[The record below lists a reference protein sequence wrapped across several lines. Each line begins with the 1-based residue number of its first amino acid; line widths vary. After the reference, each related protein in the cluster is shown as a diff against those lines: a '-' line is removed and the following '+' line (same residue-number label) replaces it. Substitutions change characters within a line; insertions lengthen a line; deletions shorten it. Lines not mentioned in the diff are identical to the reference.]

1 MRSAI
6 VLGAGMVG
14 ISTALH
20 LQKRGWSV
28 ALIDRKGQGLETSFG
43 NAGIIQGEA
52 VRPYPMPR
60 DIATLMSIV
69 RGTNNAVHY
78 EARTLPRH
86 ANALLR
92 YWWHSAP
99 KRHRVISNAYAS
111 IIKAATAE
119 HEKLIVDAAAQHL
132 VRRVGYRALYRS
144 AQAMDLAVAAA
155 QTLHAEYDVAFRAL
169 TPAALAEAE
178 PALLETGAGAVHW
191 LDSWSVS
198 DPGGLAAAY
207 GSLFARLGG
216 TFAIGDAA
224 TARPLS
230 GGGWSV
236 DIDAGP
242 LEAEHLVVALGPWSP
257 DFLRRF
263 GYRVAMVRK
272 RGYHRHYRPPRIL
285 NVPLRDDAFSY
296 AMAPMT
302 SGLRITTGADMTDG
316 HESGD
321 PIQLRRADHAARQ
334 LLDLGGPVE
343 NLPWEGTRPCM
354 PDMLPVIGAAPKY
367 KSLWMHFGHG
377 HQGFTL
383 GPVTGRM
390 LAALM
395 SGEKPFIAN
404 TPFRPDR
411 LYTAF

>member
-1 MRSAI
+1 MRNAI

-20 LQKRGWSV
+20 LQKQGWSV

-60 DIATLMSIV
+60 DIATLLSIV

-78 EARTLPRH
+78 DALTLPRH

-111 IIKAATAE
+111 IIKAATTE
-119 HEKLIVDAAAQHL
+119 HENLIVEAASQHL

-155 QTLHAEYDVAFRAL
+155 ERLHAEYDVAYRAL
-169 TPAALAEAE
+169 TPAALGEAE
-178 PALLETGAGAVHW
+178 PALMQTGAGAVHW

-198 DPGGLAAAY
+198 DPGGLVGAY

-224 TARPLS
+224 TTRPLS
-230 GGGWSV
+230 GGGWR
-236 DIDAGP
+236 IATDAGP

-257 DFLRRF
+257 EFMRRF
-263 GYRVAMVRK
+263 GYRVTMVRK
-272 RGYHRHYRPPRIL
+272 RGYHRHYRTTRTL

-302 SGLRITTGADMTDG
+302 AGLRITSGADMSDG

-321 PIQLRRADHAARQ
+321 PIQLRRAVDAARQ
-334 LLDLGGPVE
+334 LLDLGAPEE
-343 NLPWEGTRPCM
+343 NRPWEGTRPCM
-354 PDMLPVIGAAPKY
+354 PDMLPVVGAVAKH
-367 KSLWMHFGHG
+367 KGLWTNFGHG

-383 GPVTGRM
+383 GPATARM
-390 LAALM
+390 LAELM
-395 SGEKPFIAN
+395 SGEKLFIDNA
-404 TPFRPDR
+404 PFRLDR
-411 LYTAF
+411 